1 MGQKDWHSSE
11 LVVLYKGEVRA
22 RGGHWRPN
30 LLVGLGL
37 GSNVRLVGTR
47 DQIELE
53 LWEETRYRTN

>member
-1 MGQKDWHSSE
+1 M
-11 LVVLYKGEVRA
+11 LYRGEVRV